1 MIFQK
6 KIIHFK
12 IRGTYIL
19 SLREKINKNRKEN
32 REKEKEETIVL
43 MKF

>member
-32 REKEKEETIVL
+32 RDRKRKRRNDR
-43 MKF
+43 F